1 MAAENQHRE
10 AEGQLAPPH
19 YNSDV
24 TTSAVAI
31 IVTYNSREH
40 IDALLDSLPAAFG
53 DIAHAV
59 VVVDNG
65 SVDGTADV
73 AERRPEVT
81 VVRSTNTGFAS
92 GINTG
97 VRHAVVD
104 ATILVLN
111 PDATMA
117 PGSVSAMMDV
127 LQRTGVGIVAP
138 RMYEADGS
146 LSPSLRR
153 EPSLMRA
160 GGLSF
165 TGLAAFAERIE
176 DPQEYEHEHEVD
188 WAVGAVMLISRP
200 CFDALGGFDETFF
213 LYSEETDF
221 CLRAKDA
228 GWRTMFTPAAQVMHI
243 GGGSGESATTH
254 TMKMVNR
261 VRIYG
266 RRHGRVSTWVYYGIA
281 VLTEFRRGLFGHSQS
296 WVAFRALLSPSRRP
310 PEIGANDRLLP
321 A

>member
-1 MAAENQHRE
+1 M
-10 AEGQLAPPH
+10 
-19 YNSDV
+19 
-24 TTSAVAI
+24 TSSVVAI
-31 IVTYNSREH
+31 VVTYNSREH
-40 IDALLDSLPAAFG
+40 INTLLESLPAAF
-53 DIAHAV
+53 DDTAYSV

-73 AERRPEVT
+73 VARRTDVT
-81 VVRSTNTGFAS
+81 IVRSTNTGFAS
-92 GINTG
+92 GINKG
-97 VRHAVVD
+97 ARHAAID

-111 PDATMA
+111 PDATMS
-117 PGSVSAMMDV
+117 PGSVSNMMGV
-127 LQRTGVGIVAP
+127 LRRSGVGIVAP

-153 EPSLMRA
+153 APSLMRA

-176 DPQEYEHEHEVD
+176 DPQEYEREHEVD

-200 CFDALGGFDETFF
+200 CFDALGGFDESFF

-228 GWRTMFTPAAQVMHI
+228 GWRTMYTPAAQVMHI
-243 GGGSGESATTH
+243 GGGSGESAATH

-266 RRHGRVSTWVYYGIA
+266 RRHGRLATWAYYGIA
-281 VLTEFRRGLFGHSQS
+281 VLTELRRGLFGHSQS
-296 WVAFRALLSPSRRP
+296 WVAFRALVTPSRRP

-321 A
+321 I